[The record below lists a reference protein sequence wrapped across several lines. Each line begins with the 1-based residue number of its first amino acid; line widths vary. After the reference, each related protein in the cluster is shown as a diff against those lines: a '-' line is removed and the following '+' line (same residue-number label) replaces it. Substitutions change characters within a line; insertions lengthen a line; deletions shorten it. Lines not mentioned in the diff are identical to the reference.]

1 MVVSVTAS
9 TTQGKNLTKEELD
22 ILNNACDMAIDLAE
36 NKRKIFEYVFN
47 LHITLIE
54 YNNYVMSRY
63 VESRMNFIAPIIS
76 AIIAASIAAK
86 LMGAAGGLT
95 KLSKMPSN
103 NIALS
108 GKKKSIP
115 IVNDTLK
122 KL

>member
-1 MVVSVTAS
+1 
-9 TTQGKNLTKEELD
+9 
-22 ILNNACDMAIDLAE
+22 MAIDLAE

-103 NIALS
+103 NIALL
-108 GKKKSIP
+108 GKKKSTP